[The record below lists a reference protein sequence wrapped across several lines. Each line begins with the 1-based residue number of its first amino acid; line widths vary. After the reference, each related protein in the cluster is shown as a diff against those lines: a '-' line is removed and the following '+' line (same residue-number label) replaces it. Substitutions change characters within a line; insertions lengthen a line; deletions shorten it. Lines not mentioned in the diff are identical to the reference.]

1 MVESTKSMVWFNFS
15 ERVSTKS
22 PEFSDDIPNDPH
34 RLHGVCGCPGT
45 CGRGV
50 PAMRHRGGHGCR
62 DHPGAERSASR
73 WIWDL
78 DMFIPLK
85 DGISMDF
92 KGI

>member
-1 MVESTKSMVWFNFS
+1 
-15 ERVSTKS
+15 
-22 PEFSDDIPNDPH
+22 
-34 RLHGVCGCPGT
+34 
-45 CGRGV
+45 
-50 PAMRHRGGHGCR
+50 MRHRGGHGCR